1 DGATP
6 LTGFTQSEASVVA
19 FGDTVV
25 IGFVDSGSFVA
36 GSANKFTGFSYSTD
50 GGATFTDG
58 GTLPTNPGGDVGD
71 PVLARD
77 ETTGRIYF
85 STMAISGP
93 SVQVFHSD
101 DNGMTWSAPVN
112 GAPGVPG
119 NCNMCLNFPWIA
131 VDNFPGAGN
140 GNVYLVERD
149 YGPGNG

>member
-1 DGATP
+1 
-6 LTGFTQSEASVVA
+6 
-19 FGDTVV
+19 
-25 IGFVDSGSFVA
+25 
-36 GSANKFTGFSYSTD
+36 NKFTGFSYSTD

-149 YGPGNG
+149 YGPGNGIYFYRSTDQGVTFGPSGGNQLVTGDYGPFVTVGPD